1 MGINL
6 LELTPHKV
14 SRDLSGYITY
24 VYGRPKTGKTTLAT
38 QMPNS
43 LLLAFERGYNALP
56 GVMAQDVTSWTEMK
70 QIYREL
76 KKPEVQS
83 VYKALVVDTVDIAS
97 DMCQK
102 YICNQLGIENI
113 GDGGWTTNGWSKY
126 KKEFEETFRSLTQ
139 MGYAV
144 FFISHAKEK
153 TVKRPDN
160 TEYTQVLPALQSSA
174 LNIIEGMADI
184 YGYAHQVR
192 TDEGS
197 KVILTLRH
205 PDDTIACGG
214 RFKYIAPEI
223 DFNYDSL
230 VKALTDAIDK
240 EAKATN
246 NQFVTEE
253 REVMSSVKEYD
264 YDALIGEFQTIVG
277 SLMQKN
283 SAMYGP
289 RITQIIERYL
299 GKGKKIADTNRD
311 QGEFVYLI
319 VNEIKEDILGQDE

>member
-1 MGINL
+1 
-6 LELTPHKV
+6 
-14 SRDLSGYITY
+14 
-24 VYGRPKTGKTTLAT
+24 
-38 QMPNS
+38 MPNS

-56 GVMAQDVTSWTEMK
+56 GVIAQDVTTWAEMK

-76 KKPEVQS
+76 KKPEVQA

-153 TVKRPDN
+153 TVKRPDG
-160 TEYTQVLPALQSSA
+160 TEYTQVVPELQSSA
-174 LNIIEGMADI
+174 LAIIENMADI

-192 TDEGS
+192 TEEGS

-205 PDDTIACGG
+205 PDDSIACGG

-223 DFNYDSL
+223 EFNYNSL
-230 VKALTDAIDK
+230 VKALNEAIDK
-240 EAKATN
+240 EAAATN
-246 NQFVTEE
+246 NQFVTNE
-253 REVMSSVKEYD
+253 RETISTLTEYD
-264 YDALIGEFQTIVG
+264 YDALMAEFQDIAG
-277 SLMQKN
+277 NLMQKN
-283 SAMYGP
+283 PTKFGP
-289 RITQIIERYL
+289 RITQIIEKYL
-299 GKGKKIADTNRD
+299 GKGKKIADTSRD
-311 QGEFVYLI
+311 QAEFIYLI
-319 VNEIKEDILGQDE
+319 LSEIKEDILPNI

>member
-1 MGINL
+1 MGFNL

-56 GVMAQDVTSWTEMK
+56 GVIAQDVTTWAEMK

-76 KKPEVQS
+76 KKPEVQA

-153 TVKRPDN
+153 TVKRPDG
-160 TEYTQVLPALQSSA
+160 TEYTQVVPALQSSA
-174 LNIIEGMADI
+174 LAIIENMADI

-192 TDEGS
+192 TEEGS

-205 PDDTIACGG
+205 PDDSIACGG

-223 DFNYDSL
+223 EFNYNSL
-230 VKALTDAIDK
+230 VKALNEAIDK
-240 EAKATN
+240 EAAATN
-246 NQFVTEE
+246 NQFVTNE
-253 REVMSSVKEYD
+253 RETISTLTEYD
-264 YDALIGEFQTIVG
+264 YDALMAEFQDIAG
-277 SLMQKN
+277 NLMQKN
-283 SAMYGP
+283 PTNFGP
-289 RITQIIERYL
+289 RITQIIEKYL
-299 GKGKKIADTNRD
+299 GKGKKIADTSRD
-311 QGEFVYLI
+311 QAEFIYLI
-319 VNEIKEDILGQDE
+319 LSEIKEDILSNI

>member
-1 MGINL
+1 MGFNL

-56 GVMAQDVTSWTEMK
+56 GVIAQDVTTWAEMK

-76 KKPEVQS
+76 KKPEVQA

-153 TVKRPDN
+153 TVKRPDG
-160 TEYTQVLPALQSSA
+160 TEYTQVVPALQSSA
-174 LNIIEGMADI
+174 LAIIENMADI

-192 TDEGS
+192 TEEGS

-205 PDDTIACGG
+205 PDDSIACGG

-223 DFNYDSL
+223 EFNYNSL
-230 VKALTDAIDK
+230 VKALNEAIDK
-240 EAKATN
+240 EAAATN
-246 NQFVTEE
+246 NQFVTNE
-253 REVMSSVKEYD
+253 RETISTLTEYD
-264 YDALIGEFQTIVG
+264 YDALMAEFQDIAG
-277 SLMQKN
+277 NLMQKN
-283 SAMYGP
+283 PTKFGP
-289 RITQIIERYL
+289 RITQIIEKYL
-299 GKGKKIADTNRD
+299 GKGKKIADTSRD
-311 QGEFVYLI
+311 QAEFIYLI
-319 VNEIKEDILGQDE
+319 LSEIKEDILSNI

>member
-1 MGINL
+1 MAFNL

-56 GVMAQDVTSWTEMK
+56 GVIAQDVTTWAEMK

-76 KKPEVQS
+76 KKPEVQA

-126 KKEFEETFRSLTQ
+126 KKEFEEMFRSLTQ

-153 TVKRPDN
+153 TVKRPDG
-160 TEYTQVLPALQSSA
+160 TEYTQIVPALQSSA
-174 LNIIEGMADI
+174 LSIIENMADI

-192 TDEGS
+192 TDDGS
-197 KVILTLRH
+197 RVILTLRH
-205 PDDTIACGG
+205 PDDSIACGG
-214 RFKYIAPEI
+214 RFKHIAPEI
-223 DFNYDSL
+223 EFSYDSL
-230 VKALTDAIDK
+230 VKALNEAIDK
-240 EAKATN
+240 EAAATN
-246 NQFVTEE
+246 NQFVTNE
-253 REVMSSVKEYD
+253 RETVSTLTEYD
-264 YDALIGEFQTIVG
+264 YDTLMAEFQDIAG

-283 SAMYGP
+283 PTSFGP
-289 RITQIIERYL
+289 RITQIIEKYL
-299 GKGKKIADTNRD
+299 GKGKKISDTTRD
-311 QGEFVYLI
+311 QAEFVHLI
-319 VNEIKEDILGQDE
+319 VSEIKDDILPNS

>member
-1 MGINL
+1 MGFNL

-56 GVMAQDVTSWTEMK
+56 GVIAQDVTTWAEMK

-76 KKPEVQS
+76 KKPEVQA

-153 TVKRPDN
+153 TVKRPDG
-160 TEYTQVLPALQSSA
+160 TEYTQVVPALQSSA
-174 LNIIEGMADI
+174 LAIIENMADI

-192 TDEGS
+192 TEEGS

-205 PDDTIACGG
+205 PDDSIACGG

-223 DFNYDSL
+223 EFNYNSL
-230 VKALTDAIDK
+230 VKALNEAIDK
-240 EAKATN
+240 EAAATN
-246 NQFVTEE
+246 NQFVTNE
-253 REVMSSVKEYD
+253 RETISTLTEYD
-264 YDALIGEFQTIVG
+264 YDALMAEFQDIAG
-277 SLMQKN
+277 NLMQKN
-283 SAMYGP
+283 PTKFGP
-289 RITQIIERYL
+289 RITQIIEKYL

-311 QGEFVYLI
+311 QAEFIYLI
-319 VNEIKEDILGQDE
+319 LSEIKEDILSNI

>member
-1 MGINL
+1 MGFNL

-56 GVMAQDVTSWTEMK
+56 GVIAQDVTTWAEMK

-76 KKPEVQS
+76 KKPEVQA

-97 DMCQK
+97 DMCQI
-102 YICNQLGIENI
+102 YICNLLGIEKI

-126 KKEFEETFRSLTQ
+126 KKEFEEMFRSLTQ

-153 TVKRPDN
+153 TVKRPDG
-160 TEYTQVLPALQSSA
+160 TEYTQVVPALQSSA
-174 LNIIEGMADI
+174 LAIIENMADI

-205 PDDTIACGG
+205 PDDSIACGG
-214 RFKYIAPEI
+214 RFKHISPEI
-223 DFNYDSL
+223 EFNYNSL
-230 VKALTDAIDK
+230 VKALNEAIDK
-240 EAKATN
+240 EAAATN
-246 NQFVTEE
+246 NQFVTNE
-253 REVMSSVKEYD
+253 RETISTLTEYD
-264 YDALIGEFQTIVG
+264 YDALMAEFQDIAG
-277 SLMQKN
+277 NLMQKN
-283 SAMYGP
+283 PTNFGP
-289 RITQIIERYL
+289 RITQIIEKYL
-299 GKGKKIADTNRD
+299 GKGKKIADTSRD
-311 QGEFVYLI
+311 QAEFIHLI
-319 VNEIKEDILGQDE
+319 LAEIKEDILPNA

>member
-1 MGINL
+1 
-6 LELTPHKV
+6 
-14 SRDLSGYITY
+14 
-24 VYGRPKTGKTTLAT
+24 
-38 QMPNS
+38 MPNS

-56 GVMAQDVTSWTEMK
+56 GVIAQDVTTWAEMK

-76 KKPEVQS
+76 KKPEVQA

-126 KKEFEETFRSLTQ
+126 KKEFEEMFRSLTQ

-153 TVKRPDN
+153 TVKRPDG
-160 TEYTQVLPALQSSA
+160 TEYTQVVPALQSSA
-174 LNIIEGMADI
+174 LAIIENMADI

-205 PDDTIACGG
+205 PDDSIACGG
-214 RFKYIAPEI
+214 RFKHISPEI
-223 DFNYDSL
+223 EFNYNSL
-230 VKALTDAIDK
+230 VKALNEAIDK
-240 EAKATN
+240 EAAATN
-246 NQFVTEE
+246 NQFVTNE
-253 REVMSSVKEYD
+253 RETISTLTEYD
-264 YDALIGEFQTIVG
+264 YDALMAEFQDIAG
-277 SLMQKN
+277 NLMQKN
-283 SAMYGP
+283 PTNFGP
-289 RITQIIERYL
+289 RITQIIEKYL
-299 GKGKKIADTNRD
+299 GKGKKIADTSRD
-311 QGEFVYLI
+311 QAEFIHLI
-319 VNEIKEDILGQDE
+319 LAEIKEDILPNA

>member
-1 MGINL
+1 MGFNL

-56 GVMAQDVTSWTEMK
+56 GVIAQDVTTWAEMK

-76 KKPEVQS
+76 KKPEVQA

-126 KKEFEETFRSLTQ
+126 KKEFEEMFRSLTQ

-153 TVKRPDN
+153 TVKRPDG
-160 TEYTQVLPALQSSA
+160 TEYTQVVPALQSSA
-174 LNIIEGMADI
+174 LAIIENMADI

-205 PDDTIACGG
+205 PDDSIACGG
-214 RFKYIAPEI
+214 RFKHISPEI
-223 DFNYDSL
+223 EFNYNSL
-230 VKALTDAIDK
+230 VKALNEAIDK
-240 EAKATN
+240 EAAATN
-246 NQFVTEE
+246 NQFVTNE
-253 REVMSSVKEYD
+253 RETISTLTEYD
-264 YDALIGEFQTIVG
+264 YDALMTEFQDIAG
-277 SLMQKN
+277 NLMQKN
-283 SAMYGP
+283 PTNFGP
-289 RITQIIERYL
+289 RITQIIEKYL

-311 QGEFVYLI
+311 QAEFIHLI
-319 VNEIKEDILGQDE
+319 LAEIKEDILPNA

>member
-1 MGINL
+1 MGFNL

-56 GVMAQDVTSWTEMK
+56 GVIAQDVTTWAEMK

-76 KKPEVQS
+76 KKPEVQA

-153 TVKRPDN
+153 TVKRPDG
-160 TEYTQVLPALQSSA
+160 TEYTQVVPALQSSA
-174 LNIIEGMADI
+174 LAIIENMADI

-192 TDEGS
+192 TEEGS

-205 PDDTIACGG
+205 PDDSIACGG

-223 DFNYDSL
+223 EFNYNSL
-230 VKALTDAIDK
+230 VKALNEAIDK
-240 EAKATN
+240 EAAATN
-246 NQFVTEE
+246 NQFVTNE
-253 REVMSSVKEYD
+253 RETISTLTEYD
-264 YDALIGEFQTIVG
+264 YDALMAEFQDIAG
-277 SLMQKN
+277 NLMQKN
-283 SAMYGP
+283 PTKFGP
-289 RITQIIERYL
+289 RITQIIEKYL
-299 GKGKKIADTNRD
+299 GKGKKIADTSRD
-311 QGEFVYLI
+311 QAEFIYLI
-319 VNEIKEDILGQDE
+319 ISEIKEDILSKI

>member
-1 MGINL
+1 MGFNL

-24 VYGRPKTGKTTLAT
+24 VYGKPKTGKTTLAT

-56 GVMAQDVTSWTEMK
+56 GVIAQDVTTWAEMK

-76 KKPEVQS
+76 KKPEVQA

-153 TVKRPDN
+153 TVKRPDG
-160 TEYTQVLPALQSSA
+160 TEYTQIVPALQSSA
-174 LNIIEGMADI
+174 LAIIENMADI

-192 TDEGS
+192 TEEGS
-197 KVILTLRH
+197 TVILTLRH
-205 PDDTIACGG
+205 PDDSIACGG

-223 DFNYDSL
+223 EFNYNSL
-230 VKALTDAIDK
+230 VKALNEAIDK
-240 EAKATN
+240 EAAATN
-246 NQFVTEE
+246 NQFVTNE
-253 REVMSSVKEYD
+253 RETISTLTEYD
-264 YDALIGEFQTIVG
+264 YDALMAEFQDIAG
-277 SLMQKN
+277 NLMQKN
-283 SAMYGP
+283 PTKFGP
-289 RITQIIERYL
+289 HITQIIEKYL
-299 GKGKKIADTNRD
+299 GKGKKIADTSRD
-311 QGEFVYLI
+311 QAEFIYLI
-319 VNEIKEDILGQDE
+319 LSEIKEDILSKI

>member
-1 MGINL
+1 
-6 LELTPHKV
+6 
-14 SRDLSGYITY
+14 
-24 VYGRPKTGKTTLAT
+24 
-38 QMPNS
+38 
-43 LLLAFERGYNALP
+43 
-56 GVMAQDVTSWTEMK
+56 MK

-76 KKPEVQS
+76 KKPEVQA

-126 KKEFEETFRSLTQ
+126 KKEFEEMFRSLTQ

-153 TVKRPDN
+153 TVKRPDG
-160 TEYTQVLPALQSSA
+160 TEYTQVVPALQSSA
-174 LNIIEGMADI
+174 LAIIENMADI

-205 PDDTIACGG
+205 PDDSIACGG
-214 RFKYIAPEI
+214 RFKHISPEI
-223 DFNYDSL
+223 EFNYNSL
-230 VKALTDAIDK
+230 VKALNEAIDK
-240 EAKATN
+240 EAAATN
-246 NQFVTEE
+246 NQFVTNE
-253 REVMSSVKEYD
+253 RETISTLTEYD
-264 YDALIGEFQTIVG
+264 YDALMTEFQDIAG
-277 SLMQKN
+277 NLMQKN
-283 SAMYGP
+283 PTNFGP
-289 RITQIIERYL
+289 RITQIIEKYL

-311 QGEFVYLI
+311 QAEFIHLI
-319 VNEIKEDILGQDE
+319 LAEIKEDILPNA

>member
-1 MGINL
+1 
-6 LELTPHKV
+6 
-14 SRDLSGYITY
+14 
-24 VYGRPKTGKTTLAT
+24 
-38 QMPNS
+38 MPNS

-56 GVMAQDVTSWTEMK
+56 GVIAQDVTTWAEMK

-76 KKPEVQS
+76 KKPEVQA

-153 TVKRPDN
+153 TVKRPDG
-160 TEYTQVLPALQSSA
+160 TEYTQVVPALQSSA
-174 LNIIEGMADI
+174 LAIIENMADI

-192 TDEGS
+192 TEEGS

-205 PDDTIACGG
+205 PDDSIACGG

-223 DFNYDSL
+223 EFNYNSL
-230 VKALTDAIDK
+230 VKALNEAIDK
-240 EAKATN
+240 EAAATN
-246 NQFVTEE
+246 NQFITNE
-253 REVMSSVKEYD
+253 RETISTLTEYD
-264 YDALIGEFQTIVG
+264 YDALMAEFQDIAG
-277 SLMQKN
+277 NLMQKN
-283 SAMYGP
+283 PTKFGP
-289 RITQIIERYL
+289 RITQIIEKYL
-299 GKGKKIADTNRD
+299 GKGKKIADTSRD
-311 QGEFVYLI
+311 QAEFIYLI
-319 VNEIKEDILGQDE
+319 LSEIKEDILPNI

>member
-1 MGINL
+1 
-6 LELTPHKV
+6 
-14 SRDLSGYITY
+14 
-24 VYGRPKTGKTTLAT
+24 
-38 QMPNS
+38 MPNS

-56 GVMAQDVTSWTEMK
+56 GVMAQDVTSWAEMK

-76 KKPEVQS
+76 KKPEVQE

-153 TVKRPDN
+153 TIKRPDG
-160 TEYTQVLPALQSSA
+160 TEYTQVGPALQSSA
-174 LNIIEGMADI
+174 LTIIENMADI

-192 TDEGS
+192 TDDGS

-205 PDDTIACGG
+205 PDDSIICGG

-223 DFNYDSL
+223 EFNYNSL
-230 VKALTDAIDK
+230 VKALTEAIDK
-240 EAKATN
+240 EAAATN

-253 REVMSSVKEYD
+253 RENVSSLVEYD
-264 YDALIGEFQTIVG
+264 YDALMAEFQDIAG
-277 SLMQKN
+277 GLMQKN
-283 SAMYGP
+283 AAMYGP
-289 RITQIIERYL
+289 RITQIIEKYL
-299 GKGKKIADTNRD
+299 GKGKKVADTNRD
-311 QGEFVYLI
+311 QGEFIYLI
-319 VNEIKEDILGQDE
+319 ITEIKEDILSVE

>member
-1 MGINL
+1 
-6 LELTPHKV
+6 
-14 SRDLSGYITY
+14 
-24 VYGRPKTGKTTLAT
+24 
-38 QMPNS
+38 MPNS

-56 GVMAQDVTSWTEMK
+56 GVIAQDVTTWAEMK

-76 KKPEVQS
+76 KKPEVQA

-153 TVKRPDN
+153 TVKRPDG
-160 TEYTQVLPALQSSA
+160 TEYTQVVPALQSSA
-174 LNIIEGMADI
+174 LAIIENMADI

-192 TDEGS
+192 TEEGS

-205 PDDTIACGG
+205 PDDSIACGG

-223 DFNYDSL
+223 EFNYNSL
-230 VKALTDAIDK
+230 VKALNEAIDK
-240 EAKATN
+240 EAAATN
-246 NQFVTEE
+246 NQFVTNE
-253 REVMSSVKEYD
+253 RETISTLTEYD
-264 YDALIGEFQTIVG
+264 YDALMAEFQDIAG
-277 SLMQKN
+277 NLMQKN
-283 SAMYGP
+283 PTKFGP
-289 RITQIIERYL
+289 RITQIIEKYL

-311 QGEFVYLI
+311 QAEFIYLI
-319 VNEIKEDILGQDE
+319 ISEIKEDILSKI

>member
-1 MGINL
+1 MGFNL

-56 GVMAQDVTSWTEMK
+56 GVIAQDVTTWAEMK

-76 KKPEVQS
+76 KKPEVQA

-126 KKEFEETFRSLTQ
+126 KKEFEEMFRSLTQ

-153 TVKRPDN
+153 TVKRPDG
-160 TEYTQVLPALQSSA
+160 TEYTQVVPALQSSA
-174 LNIIEGMADI
+174 LAIIENMADI

-205 PDDTIACGG
+205 PDDSIACGG
-214 RFKYIAPEI
+214 RFKHISPEI
-223 DFNYDSL
+223 EFNYNSL
-230 VKALTDAIDK
+230 VKALNEAIDK
-240 EAKATN
+240 EAAATN
-246 NQFVTEE
+246 NQFVTNE
-253 REVMSSVKEYD
+253 RETISTLTEYD
-264 YDALIGEFQTIVG
+264 YDALMAEFQDIAG
-277 SLMQKN
+277 NLMQKN
-283 SAMYGP
+283 PTNFGP
-289 RITQIIERYL
+289 RITQIIEKYL
-299 GKGKKIADTNRD
+299 GKGKKIADTSRD
-311 QGEFVYLI
+311 QAEFIHLI
-319 VNEIKEDILGQDE
+319 LAEIKEDILPNV

>member
-1 MGINL
+1 
-6 LELTPHKV
+6 
-14 SRDLSGYITY
+14 
-24 VYGRPKTGKTTLAT
+24 
-38 QMPNS
+38 MPNS

-56 GVMAQDVTSWTEMK
+56 GVIAQDVTTWAEMK

-76 KKPEVQS
+76 KKPEVQA

-153 TVKRPDN
+153 TVKRPDG
-160 TEYTQVLPALQSSA
+160 TEYTQVVPALQSSA
-174 LNIIEGMADI
+174 LAIIENMADI

-192 TDEGS
+192 TEEGS

-205 PDDTIACGG
+205 PDDSIACGG

-223 DFNYDSL
+223 EFNYNSL
-230 VKALTDAIDK
+230 VKALNEAIDK
-240 EAKATN
+240 EAAATN
-246 NQFVTEE
+246 NQFITNE
-253 REVMSSVKEYD
+253 RETISTLTEYD
-264 YDALIGEFQTIVG
+264 YDALMAEFQDIAG
-277 SLMQKN
+277 NLMQKN
-283 SAMYGP
+283 PTKFGP
-289 RITQIIERYL
+289 RITQIIEKYL
-299 GKGKKIADTNRD
+299 GKGKKIADTSRD
-311 QGEFVYLI
+311 QAEFIYLI
-319 VNEIKEDILGQDE
+319 LSEIKEDILSNI

>member
-1 MGINL
+1 
-6 LELTPHKV
+6 
-14 SRDLSGYITY
+14 
-24 VYGRPKTGKTTLAT
+24 
-38 QMPNS
+38 MPNS

-56 GVMAQDVTSWTEMK
+56 GVIAQDVTTWAEMK

-76 KKPEVQS
+76 KKPEVQA

-153 TVKRPDN
+153 TVKRPDG
-160 TEYTQVLPALQSSA
+160 TEYTQVVPALQSSA
-174 LNIIEGMADI
+174 LAIIENMADI

-192 TDEGS
+192 TEEGS

-205 PDDTIACGG
+205 PDDSIACGG

-223 DFNYDSL
+223 EFNYNSL
-230 VKALTDAIDK
+230 VKALNEAIDK
-240 EAKATN
+240 EAAATN
-246 NQFVTEE
+246 NQFVTNE
-253 REVMSSVKEYD
+253 RETISTLTEYD
-264 YDALIGEFQTIVG
+264 YDALMAEFQDIAG
-277 SLMQKN
+277 NLMQKN
-283 SAMYGP
+283 PTNFGP
-289 RITQIIERYL
+289 RITQIIEKYL

-311 QGEFVYLI
+311 QAEFIYLI
-319 VNEIKEDILGQDE
+319 ISEIKEDILSKI

>member
-1 MGINL
+1 
-6 LELTPHKV
+6 
-14 SRDLSGYITY
+14 
-24 VYGRPKTGKTTLAT
+24 
-38 QMPNS
+38 MPNS

-56 GVMAQDVTSWTEMK
+56 GVIAQDVTTWAEMK

-76 KKPEVQS
+76 KKPEVQA

-153 TVKRPDN
+153 TVKRPDG
-160 TEYTQVLPALQSSA
+160 TEYTQVVPALQSSA
-174 LNIIEGMADI
+174 LAIIENMADI

-192 TDEGS
+192 TEEGS

-205 PDDTIACGG
+205 PDDSIACGG

-223 DFNYDSL
+223 EFNYNSL
-230 VKALTDAIDK
+230 VKALNEAIDK
-240 EAKATN
+240 EAAATN
-246 NQFVTEE
+246 NQFVTNE
-253 REVMSSVKEYD
+253 RETISTLTEYD
-264 YDALIGEFQTIVG
+264 YDALMAEFQDIAG
-277 SLMQKN
+277 NLMQKN
-283 SAMYGP
+283 PTKFGP
-289 RITQIIERYL
+289 RITQIIEKYL
-299 GKGKKIADTNRD
+299 GKGKKIADTSRD
-311 QGEFVYLI
+311 QAEFIYLI
-319 VNEIKEDILGQDE
+319 LSEIKEDILSNI

>member
-1 MGINL
+1 MGFNL

-56 GVMAQDVTSWTEMK
+56 GVIAQDVTTWAEMK

-76 KKPEVQS
+76 KKPEVQA

-126 KKEFEETFRSLTQ
+126 KKEFEEMFRSLTQ

-153 TVKRPDN
+153 TVKRPDG
-160 TEYTQVLPALQSSA
+160 TEYTQVVPALQSSA
-174 LNIIEGMADI
+174 LAIIENMADI

-205 PDDTIACGG
+205 PDDSIACGG
-214 RFKYIAPEI
+214 RFKHISPEI
-223 DFNYDSL
+223 EFNYNSL
-230 VKALTDAIDK
+230 VKALNEAIDK
-240 EAKATN
+240 EATATN
-246 NQFVTEE
+246 NQFVTNE
-253 REVMSSVKEYD
+253 RETISTLTEYD
-264 YDALIGEFQTIVG
+264 YDALMAEFQDIAG
-277 SLMQKN
+277 NLMQKN
-283 SAMYGP
+283 PTNFGP
-289 RITQIIERYL
+289 RITQIIEKYL
-299 GKGKKIADTNRD
+299 GKGKKIADTSRD
-311 QGEFVYLI
+311 QAEFIHLI
-319 VNEIKEDILGQDE
+319 LAEIKEDILPNV

>member
-1 MGINL
+1 
-6 LELTPHKV
+6 
-14 SRDLSGYITY
+14 
-24 VYGRPKTGKTTLAT
+24 
-38 QMPNS
+38 MPNS

-56 GVMAQDVTSWTEMK
+56 GVIAQDVTTWTEMK

-76 KKPEVQS
+76 KKPEVQA

-102 YICNQLGIENI
+102 YICNQLDIENI

-153 TVKRPDN
+153 TVKRPDG
-160 TEYTQVLPALQSSA
+160 TEYTQVVPALQSSA
-174 LNIIEGMADI
+174 LAIIENMADI

-192 TDEGS
+192 TEEGS

-205 PDDTIACGG
+205 PDDSIACGG

-223 DFNYDSL
+223 EFNYNSL
-230 VKALTDAIDK
+230 VKALNEAIDK
-240 EAKATN
+240 EAAATN
-246 NQFVTEE
+246 NQFVTNE
-253 REVMSSVKEYD
+253 RETISTLTEYD
-264 YDALIGEFQTIVG
+264 YDALMAEFQDIAG
-277 SLMQKN
+277 NLMQKN
-283 SAMYGP
+283 PTNFGP
-289 RITQIIERYL
+289 RITQIIEKYL
-299 GKGKKIADTNRD
+299 GKGKKIADTSRD
-311 QGEFVYLI
+311 QAEFIYLI
-319 VNEIKEDILGQDE
+319 ISEIKEDILSKI

>member
-1 MGINL
+1 MGFNL

-24 VYGRPKTGKTTLAT
+24 VYGKPKTGKTTLAT

-56 GVMAQDVTSWTEMK
+56 GVIAQDVTTWAEMK

-76 KKPEVQS
+76 KKPEVQA

-153 TVKRPDN
+153 TVKRPDG
-160 TEYTQVLPALQSSA
+160 TEYTQIVPALQSSA
-174 LNIIEGMADI
+174 LAIIENMADI

-192 TDEGS
+192 TEEGS

-205 PDDTIACGG
+205 PDDSIACGG

-223 DFNYDSL
+223 EFNYNSL
-230 VKALTDAIDK
+230 VKALNEAIDK
-240 EAKATN
+240 EAAATN
-246 NQFVTEE
+246 NQFVTNE
-253 REVMSSVKEYD
+253 RETISTLTEYD
-264 YDALIGEFQTIVG
+264 YDALMAEFQDIAG
-277 SLMQKN
+277 NLMQKN
-283 SAMYGP
+283 PTKFGP
-289 RITQIIERYL
+289 RITQIIEKYL

-311 QGEFVYLI
+311 QAEFIYLI
-319 VNEIKEDILGQDE
+319 ISEIKEDILSKI

>member
-1 MGINL
+1 MGFNL

-56 GVMAQDVTSWTEMK
+56 GVIAQDVTTWAEMK

-76 KKPEVQS
+76 KKPEVQA

-153 TVKRPDN
+153 TVKRPDG
-160 TEYTQVLPALQSSA
+160 TEYTQIVPALQSSA
-174 LNIIEGMADI
+174 LAIIENMADI

-192 TDEGS
+192 TEEGS

-205 PDDTIACGG
+205 PDDSIACGG

-223 DFNYDSL
+223 EFNYNSL
-230 VKALTDAIDK
+230 VKALNEAIDK
-240 EAKATN
+240 EAAATN
-246 NQFVTEE
+246 NQFVTNE
-253 REVMSSVKEYD
+253 RETISTLTEYD
-264 YDALIGEFQTIVG
+264 YDALMAEFQDIAG
-277 SLMQKN
+277 NLMQKN
-283 SAMYGP
+283 PTNFGP
-289 RITQIIERYL
+289 RITQIIEKYL

-311 QGEFVYLI
+311 QAEFIYLI
-319 VNEIKEDILGQDE
+319 ISEIKEDILSKI

>member
-1 MGINL
+1 MGFNL

-56 GVMAQDVTSWTEMK
+56 GVIAQDVTTWAEMK

-76 KKPEVQS
+76 KKPEVQA

-126 KKEFEETFRSLTQ
+126 KKEFEEMFRSLTQ

-153 TVKRPDN
+153 TVKRPDG
-160 TEYTQVLPALQSSA
+160 TEYTQVVPALQSSA
-174 LNIIEGMADI
+174 LAIIENMADI

-192 TDEGS
+192 TEEGS

-205 PDDTIACGG
+205 PDDSIACGG
-214 RFKYIAPEI
+214 RFKYISPEI
-223 DFNYDSL
+223 EFNYNSL
-230 VKALTDAIDK
+230 VKALNEAIDK
-240 EAKATN
+240 EAAATN
-246 NQFVTEE
+246 NQFVTNE
-253 REVMSSVKEYD
+253 RETISTLTEYD
-264 YDALIGEFQTIVG
+264 YDALMAEFQDIAG
-277 SLMQKN
+277 NLMQKN
-283 SAMYGP
+283 PTNFGP
-289 RITQIIERYL
+289 RITQIIEKYL

-311 QGEFVYLI
+311 QAEFIHLI
-319 VNEIKEDILGQDE
+319 LAEIKEDILPNA

>member
-1 MGINL
+1 MGFNL

-56 GVMAQDVTSWTEMK
+56 GVIAQDVTTWTEMK

-76 KKPEVQS
+76 KKPEVQA

-102 YICNQLGIENI
+102 YICNQLDIENI

-153 TVKRPDN
+153 TVKRPDG
-160 TEYTQVLPALQSSA
+160 TEYTQVVPALQSSA
-174 LNIIEGMADI
+174 LAIIENMADI

-192 TDEGS
+192 TEEGS

-205 PDDTIACGG
+205 PDDSIACGG

-223 DFNYDSL
+223 EFNYNSL
-230 VKALTDAIDK
+230 VKALNEAIDK
-240 EAKATN
+240 EAAATN
-246 NQFVTEE
+246 NQFVTNE
-253 REVMSSVKEYD
+253 RETISTLTEYD
-264 YDALIGEFQTIVG
+264 YDALMAEFQDIAG
-277 SLMQKN
+277 NLMQKN
-283 SAMYGP
+283 PTNFGP
-289 RITQIIERYL
+289 RITQIIEKYL
-299 GKGKKIADTNRD
+299 GKGKKIADTSRD
-311 QGEFVYLI
+311 QAEFIYLI
-319 VNEIKEDILGQDE
+319 ISEIKEDILSKI

>member
-1 MGINL
+1 MGFNL

-56 GVMAQDVTSWTEMK
+56 GVIAQDVTTWAEMK

-76 KKPEVQS
+76 KKPEVQA

-126 KKEFEETFRSLTQ
+126 KKEFEEMFRSLTQ

-153 TVKRPDN
+153 TVKRPDG
-160 TEYTQVLPALQSSA
+160 TEYTQVVPALQSSA
-174 LNIIEGMADI
+174 LAIIENMADI

-205 PDDTIACGG
+205 PDDSIACGG
-214 RFKYIAPEI
+214 RFKHISPEI
-223 DFNYDSL
+223 EFNYNSL
-230 VKALTDAIDK
+230 VKALNEAIDK
-240 EAKATN
+240 EAAATN
-246 NQFVTEE
+246 NQFVTNE
-253 REVMSSVKEYD
+253 RETISTLTEYD
-264 YDALIGEFQTIVG
+264 YDALMAEFQDIAG
-277 SLMQKN
+277 NLMQKN
-283 SAMYGP
+283 PTNFGP
-289 RITQIIERYL
+289 RITQIIEKYL
-299 GKGKKIADTNRD
+299 GKGKKIADTSRD
-311 QGEFVYLI
+311 QAEFIHLI
-319 VNEIKEDILGQDE
+319 LAEIKEDILPNA